1 MIRHQPLEFGLATDP
16 GQNIAVFASAGT
28 GKTYLLI
35 HRILRLLLNGVD
47 PAHVL
52 AITFTRKAAA
62 EMRERLVKELEVWAR
77 YSHEEMQS
85 ALQTLGYPVNTD
97 NIEKAGSLYERLL
110 FAQYDIRITT
120 FHAFCQD
127 ILKRFAI
134 HAEVPAGFQVAENA
148 AELKQEARERL
159 YEIARQ
165 GTEPGLAEA
174 LYELL
179 RHCGG
184 VHSVDEMLNTFIDSC
199 NDWRGFT
206 EDQAEPVAHAC
217 DRLYEFL
224 FSGPDREGIDL
235 STLIPDLQR
244 YRSYLDQHATNTY
257 MKYSG
262 MITDALAAN
271 ALANNDEEL
280 IQAVRGVFL
289 TSDNL
294 PRKLKLSQA
303 LEKSLGQD
311 GMMEFIAL
319 HEPLCEVIIEQ
330 LNKVRKENLFT
341 FNQAWFKAGHRLLVE
356 YQRLKF
362 GRHVLDFDDLEWY
375 TYQLLNKHSDTAWV
389 QHKLDQRT
397 EHILIDEFQDTNPT
411 QWNLLLPLLQ
421 ELASHSQRHDKS
433 LFLVGDT
440 KQSIYGFRRA
450 NPKLQSIA
458 SAWAQEHLDARC
470 LGTDMSYRSSP
481 AIIELV
487 NKVFNDN
494 AQEVLLD
501 EFRLHGAKHTELWGA
516 VQVSPLIVAED
527 RAKKQPQFRNPL
539 LQARE
544 GNKSDC
550 HYLEGQAVARQIK
563 ALCERPTP
571 ISDQSQ
577 TRAAG
582 YGDVMILA
590 RNRIHLSQLE
600 LALREADI
608 PYHSIRDNELL
619 KQLEVQDVLAL
630 LTCLA
635 QPHNDLAL
643 AQALR
648 SPCFGISD
656 DELMRVAGY
665 EPAAWHEKLAEHAG
679 IDPDSLLGQAHRQLQ
694 EWRERVV
701 NRIPVHDLL
710 DRIYFDIDLPARYAK
725 GCPPAKRAHV
735 LENLTHLLQLA
746 LDMDAGRYSSVQSFL
761 NSVRTALATGE
772 GLASYENQED
782 EDTVKI
788 MTIHA
793 AKGLEAP
800 IVFLVDTGS
809 PPRDRRAYQAYVNW
823 PADPEQP
830 PDRFFIIGRKD
841 GIDQNTHQVLEQQRQ
856 EVWYEEL
863 NLLYVALTRAKQYLF
878 ISGVQRRKQG
888 KTWFSVIEQALEDAP
903 REAESDAWRF
913 DYGKPPDLVADTAGD
928 TSSIAA
934 SVSAPMP
941 ASIAER
947 IPAINK
953 PFAATDRQASPAVSS
968 KAIRHGEVVHKLF
981 ELMERDTLP
990 DLNTTH
996 PEELDALYIET
1007 GRELGIEIERKVFDA
1022 ALQEVR
1028 SCLEAPALRELFSGA
1043 PDRDVLTEVST
1054 GFIEGGAVL
1063 YRIIDRLIVTEDS
1076 VWIVDFKT
1084 SSTVTIETM
1093 PERAKE
1099 YEKQIDDYVSA
1110 VKRLYPD
1117 KGIRASVLFTRLP
1130 ALHDYPTETAS

>member
-1 MIRHQPLEFGLATDP
+1 MTRYQHLEIGLATDP
-16 GQNIAVFASAGT
+16 RQNIAVFASAGT

-62 EMRERLVKELEVWAR
+62 EMRERLIKELEGWAK
-77 YSHEEMQS
+77 YNNEEMES
-85 ALQTLGYPVNTD
+85 VLQTLGYPFNTD
-97 NIEKAGSLYERLL
+97 NVKEAGSLYERLL

-134 HAEVPAGFQVAENA
+134 HAEVPAGFQITENA
-148 AELKQEARERL
+148 AELKQESRERL

-165 GTEPGLAEA
+165 GTEPELTEA
-174 LYELL
+174 LFELL
-179 RHCGG
+179 RHCGS
-184 VHSVDEMLNTFIDSC
+184 VYSVDEMLNTFIDSC

-206 EDQAEPVAHAC
+206 EGQAEPVAHAY

-224 FSGPDREGIDL
+224 YSGPDGEDDDL
-235 STLIPDLQR
+235 STLIPDLRR
-244 YRSYLDQHATNTY
+244 YQSCLDQHATNTH

-262 MITDALAAN
+262 IIAD
-271 ALANNDEEL
+271 ALANNDKNNDEKL
-280 IQAVRGVFL
+280 ILAVREAFL
-289 TSDNL
+289 TGKNL
-294 PRKLKLSQA
+294 PRKLKPSGA

-311 GMMEFIAL
+311 GMMEFMAL
-319 HEPLCEVIIEQ
+319 HESLCEIVIEQ
-330 LNKVRKENLFT
+330 VNKVRKENLLAL
-341 FNQAWFKAGHRLLVE
+341 NHAWFKAGYRLLTE
-356 YQRLKF
+356 YRGLKF

-375 TYQLLNKHSDTAWV
+375 TYQLLNKHGDTAWV
-389 QHKLDQRT
+389 QHKLDQRI

-421 ELASHSQRHDKS
+421 ELASHSQRDDKS

-458 SAWAQEHLDARC
+458 SAWAQEHLDAKC

-481 AIIELV
+481 AIIEFV
-487 NKVFNDN
+487 NKVFNVN
-494 AQEVLLD
+494 AQGALLD
-501 EFRLHGAKHTELWGA
+501 KFSPHGAKHTELWGA
-516 VQVSPLIVAED
+516 VQINPLIVPED
-527 RAKKQPQFRNPL
+527 KTKELPQFRNPL

-544 GNKSDC
+544 DGKSDC
-550 HYLEGQAVARQIK
+550 HYLEGQAVAREIK
-563 ALCERPTP
+563 ALCARPTP
-571 ISDQSQ
+571 IFDQSQ
-577 TRAAG
+577 PRAAG
-582 YGDVMILA
+582 YSDVMILA
-590 RNRIHLSQLE
+590 RSRVHLSQLE
-600 LALREADI
+600 QALREEGI

-643 AQALR
+643 AQVLR

-665 EPAAWHEKLAEHAG
+665 APPAWHEKLAKHAG

-694 EWRERVV
+694 EWRDLA

-725 GCPPAKRAHV
+725 SCPPTKRAHV

-746 LDMDAGRYSSVQSFL
+746 LDLNAGRYSSVQSFL
-761 NSVRTALATGE
+761 NSVQALDAGD

-793 AKGLEAP
+793 AKGLESP
-800 IVFLVDTGS
+800 IVFLVDTGT
-809 PPRDRRAYQAYVNW
+809 PPRGRRAYQAYVNW

-841 GIDQNTHQVLEQQRQ
+841 DIDENTHEVLEQQRLGF
-856 EVWYEEL
+856 WYEEL

-878 ISGVQRRKQG
+878 ISGVQRRRNRRDQED
-888 KTWFSVIEQALEDAP
+888 TWFSVIERALADTT
-903 REAESDAWRF
+903 RESESGAWKF
-913 DYGKPPDLVADTAGD
+913 DYGNSPKLVSDVSGDASGD
-928 TSSIAA
+928 TSSVP
-934 SVSAPMP
+934 VSMP
-941 ASIAER
+941 PEKIL
-947 IPAINK
+947 AINK
-953 PFAATDRQASPAVSS
+953 PFAVTDQQASPAVSS
-968 KAIRHGEVVHKLF
+968 KAIRHGEVMHKLF
-981 ELMERDTLP
+981 ELM
-990 DLNTTH
+990 DLNAGH
-996 PEELDALYIET
+996 PELGALRIET
-1007 GRELGIEIERKVFDA
+1007 ERALATEIDEKDFNA
-1022 ALQEVR
+1022 AVREVR
-1028 SCLEAPALRELFSGA
+1028 SCLEAPELQGLFSDV
-1043 PDRDVLTEVST
+1043 PDREVLKEVPIC
-1054 GFIEGGAVL
+1054 FIEDGAVL
-1063 YRIIDRLIVTEDS
+1063 YRIIDRLIVTENS

-1084 SSTVTIETM
+1084 SSAVTAETM
-1093 PERAKE
+1093 PQRAKE
-1099 YEKQIDDYVSA
+1099 YDEQIADYVSA

-1117 KGIRASVLFTRLP
+1117 KEIRASVLFTRLP
-1130 ALHDYPTETAS
+1130 ALHDYPVEDS